1 MAWPPVAS
9 WTGGARDVVVGGMKS
24 ELVPTNQAKLT
35 LPPLSSYPYKYE
47 RRWLNHLLVTFVF
60 HFWAG
65 LVELVIRR
73 HCLLESWL
81 LWIRRRGM
89 ELISHAG
96 ITKHVTFHVARH
108 TFATLTL
115 QYGADLYTV
124 SKLLGHSN
132 IRTTQIYA
140 KIVDE
145 SKRRA
150 VNLIPSL

>member
-1 MAWPPVAS
+1 MFYCRFS
-9 WTGGARDVVVGGMKS
+9 
-24 ELVPTNQAKLT
+24 
-35 LPPLSSYPYKYE
+35 
-47 RRWLNHLLVTFVF
+47 
-60 HFWAG
+60 FWAG
-65 LVELVIRR
+65 LVELVIFCIFVLIDQASNADSR
-73 HCLLESWL
+73 LKT
-81 LWIRRRGM
+81 
-89 ELISHAG
+89 LISHAE

-145 SKRRA
+145 SRRRA
-150 VNLIPSL
+150 VNLIPNI

>member
-1 MAWPPVAS
+1 
-9 WTGGARDVVVGGMKS
+9 MKWGEITMS
-24 ELVPTNQAKLT
+24 QDGNVQLETTMKKPGKTIWV
-35 LPPLSSYPYKYE
+35 PLSDNAL
-47 RRWLNHLLVTFVF
+47 RWLPERGDASDDDRVF
-60 HFWAG
+60 ANLPDHASNADSR
-65 LVELVIRR
+65 LKT
-73 HCLLESWL
+73 
-81 LWIRRRGM
+81 
-89 ELISHAG
+89 LISHAG

-150 VNLIPSL
+150 VNLIPNI